1 MPSTHVGV
9 QLGLVL
15 GSVLLLR
22 RRSLSGGLPLGLLD
36 ILLPLLLP
44 LLQLALADIFASDL
58 VEESLGLGLVGLG
71 LVGGGGGGGAVRN
84 SGALQLVSDL
94 LDTVLDGVDYSLGR
108 HVVVW
113 FSGCGKKMTCDHG
126 DQLIVLL
133 GEGRHVS
140 LSNFNGG
147 KFLEARGN
155 DQCSRRYRLIAAMT
169 AWSDIADTTYSHWHY
184 MSIQSSVTIQSFA
197 ILLLSS

>member
-1 MPSTHVGV
+1 
-9 QLGLVL
+9 LGLVL

-71 LVGGGGGGGAVRN
+71 LVGGGGGGGAVRD
-84 SGALQLVSDL
+84 SGALQLVGDL
-94 LDTVLDGVDYSLGR
+94 LDTVLDGVDYSLSR
-108 HVVVW
+108 HGVVW

-133 GEGRHVS
+133 GEGQACESFEFQWRQIS
-140 LSNFNGG
+140 GDAGERS
-147 KFLEARGN
+147 
-155 DQCSRRYRLIAAMT
+155 CSRRYRLITAMT
-169 AWSDIADTTYSHWHY
+169 A
-184 MSIQSSVTIQSFA
+184 
-197 ILLLSS
+197 